1 MIDLRDD
8 IILANNVRKNAYVKH
23 NKYSVGAVLM
33 TKNGKRYTGCNVQN
47 HGIMS
52 ICAERTA
59 FCKAISEGERDFE
72 RIVVIGGP
80 EGQEPEKCLPCG
92 YCRQFISE
100 FVDKDFKIYTVFDNK
115 VQEYTLEELLP
126 HSFSLDI

>member
-1 MIDLRDD
+1 
-8 IILANNVRKNAYVKH
+8 
-23 NKYSVGAVLM
+23 M

-100 FVDKDFKIYTVFDNK
+100 FVNKDFKIYTVFDNK